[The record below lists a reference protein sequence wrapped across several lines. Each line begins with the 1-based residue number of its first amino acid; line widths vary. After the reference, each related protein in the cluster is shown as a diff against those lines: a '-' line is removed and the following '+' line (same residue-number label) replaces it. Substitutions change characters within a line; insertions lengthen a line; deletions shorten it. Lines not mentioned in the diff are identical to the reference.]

1 MYEDKTMVMHD
12 HTNFELKTQFDLVE
26 IGIRKCGGV
35 SLFAQKIGVTRNTVA
50 RWKSG
55 KHMMSGNYLMEIM
68 RWIKE
73 EKLTGNSQEM
83 TVG

>member
-1 MYEDKTMVMHD
+1 MVMHD

-35 SLFAQKIGVTRNTVA
+35 SLFAQKIGVTRHTVA

-55 KHMMSGNYLMEIM
+55 KHMMSGQYLMELLA
-68 RWIKE
+68 WIKE
-73 EKLTGNSQEM
+73 EKFTGSEK
-83 TVG
+83 TETAG